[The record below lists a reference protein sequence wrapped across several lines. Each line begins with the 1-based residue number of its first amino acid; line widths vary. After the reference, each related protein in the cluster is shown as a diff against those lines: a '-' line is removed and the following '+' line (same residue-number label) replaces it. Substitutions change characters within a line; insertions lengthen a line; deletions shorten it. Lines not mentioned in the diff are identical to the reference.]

1 MAKKNNKVNN
11 HSSKNNK
18 KVKRGIDNLLFSD
31 KVKIV
36 IYLFI
41 VFGMLFFIMYRNSKI
56 NETFSKLND
65 IKAGIIQIDK
75 ENNQLEVDIQSS
87 LNLYN
92 VEQVAKEQLGM
103 QKLTNAQT
111 IYISLPKK
119 DYIESNVNED
129 QKTNDGF
136 IKTIKNKI
144 NSIFNK

>member
-1 MAKKNNKVNN
+1 MAKKNNKVNKS
-11 HSSKNNK
+11 SSKNNK

-103 QKLTNAQT
+103 QKLTNGQT

-119 DYIESNVNED
+119 DYIESNVSED
-129 QKTNDGF
+129 KKSNDGIF
-136 IKTIKNKI
+136 KTIKNKI